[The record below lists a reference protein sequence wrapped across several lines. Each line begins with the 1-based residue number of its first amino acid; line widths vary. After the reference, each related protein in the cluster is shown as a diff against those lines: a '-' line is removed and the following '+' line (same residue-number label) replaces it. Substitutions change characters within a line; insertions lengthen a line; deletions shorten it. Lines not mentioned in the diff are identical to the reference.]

1 MQWLERIDVRFPSL
15 RPGVENEP
23 RTGKPGDRVKG
34 VSASGGPVVTP
45 VAPAG
50 APRPS
55 RSLEERLIVS
65 FPGFYRVVTRLLLG
79 LVRPRTRAR
88 RRFLRH
94 AVASGWAAVQRRD
107 FELMLV
113 RYAPGV
119 VYDADAGLQALGVR
133 GSASGRAEMASVLA
147 ETLDVFD
154 RFELVPALVVDLD
167 ESLIVLG
174 ASRVHGQ
181 GSGIELETQV
191 AQLLTLEGGLVVS
204 ERDFFRWDEALR
216 AAAVDPAVLDLPG

>member
-1 MQWLERIDVRFPSL
+1 MR
-15 RPGVENEP
+15 
-23 RTGKPGDRVKG
+23 G
-34 VSASGGPVVTP
+34 VSAGGGPVVTP

-55 RSLEERLIVS
+55 RSLEERFIVELPR
-65 FPGFYRVVTRLLLG
+65 FLPGGHRAAPRLG
-79 LVRPRTRAR
+79 AAADASTSA
-88 RRFLRH
+88 FLRH

-113 RYAPGV
+113 RYAPSV
-119 VYDADAGLQALGVR
+119 VYDADAGLQALGVP
-133 GSASGRAEMASVLA
+133 GSARGRAEMASVLA
-147 ETLDVFD
+147 EILDVFD
-154 RFELVPALVVDLD
+154 RFELAPALVVDLG

-204 ERDFFRWDEALR
+204 ERDFFRWDDALR
-216 AAAVDPAVLDLPG
+216 AAALDPAVLNLPG

>member
-1 MQWLERIDVRFPSL
+1 MR
-15 RPGVENEP
+15 G
-23 RTGKPGDRVKG
+23 
-34 VSASGGPVVTP
+34 ASGGGGPVVTP

-50 APRPS
+50 APRRS
-55 RSLEERLIVS
+55 RSLEERFIVS
-65 FPGFYRVVTRLLLG
+65 FPSLYRVATALLLG

-88 RRFLRH
+88 RHFVRH

-113 RYAPGV
+113 RYAPSV
-119 VYDADAGLQALGVR
+119 VYDADAGLQALGVP
-133 GSASGRAEMASVLA
+133 GSARGRAEMASVLA
-147 ETLDVFD
+147 EILDVFD
-154 RFELVPALVVDLD
+154 RFELAPALVVDLG

-174 ASRVHGQ
+174 ASRVHGR

-204 ERDFFRWDEALR
+204 ERDFFRWDDALR
-216 AAAVDPAVLDLPG
+216 AAALDPAVLNLPG